1 MEGEG
6 GGGERR
12 RRVERR
18 RATGAKMRAA
28 RTREAV
34 GALDDALARLAEED
48 AHDALARVLGDP
60 VIVVDH
66 RKEDQRVNN
75 DPLGRDGSH
84 LGGALGARIGL
95 LGRSRRRGERCE
107 A

>member
-1 MEGEG
+1 
-6 GGGERR
+6 
-12 RRVERR
+12 
-18 RATGAKMRAA
+18 MRAA

-66 RKEDQRVNN
+66 REEDQRVDD